1 MVLFCIDLP
10 PQDRLIGVT
19 GGSPL
24 SEPLCR
30 DRLLMEVVCGL
41 VWPEY
46 CVDAPKNVTEHLA
59 YFCGA
64 ALEG

>member
-1 MVLFCIDLP
+1 
-10 PQDRLIGVT
+10 
-19 GGSPL
+19 
-24 SEPLCR
+24 
-30 DRLLMEVVCGL
+30 MEVVCGL